1 MFSFRKSHYQTS
13 KQKCE
18 TNNELPHERFYA
30 FYQIIKWLWF
40 RSSHATGVLENFI
53 SNCERLFSHLYRESS
68 NNSWR
73 FLHFRIVGLFFP
85 HFFFLLLLLF
95 SEKGLVTMREQK
107 LDGIDVNGYYLGWRN
122 WDCLIV
128 RRIISPQTWKKLKQV
143 AEKDKKWFFCN
154 KDMKMAFNCYKETS
168 EKSSKRV
175 F

>member
-1 MFSFRKSHYQTS
+1 MFSFRKSQYQTS

-85 HFFFLLLLLF
+85 HFFFF
-95 SEKGLVTMREQK
+95 VVVVIFWKRT
-107 LDGIDVNGYYLGWRN
+107 GYYERTEIRWYWCKWVLFRLKELRLLN
-122 WDCLIV
+122 CQKNHFSSDL
-128 RRIISPQTWKKLKQV
+128 KKIKASCRERQ
-143 AEKDKKWFFCN
+143 
-154 KDMKMAFNCYKETS
+154 KMIFL
-168 EKSSKRV
+168 
-175 F
+175 